1 MLTYADNSQRVE
13 RVASRLSAVA
23 EHLLP
28 LTCGDVDR
36 WRTWQTP
43 LAPLRKHQTKEEGEE
58 QQADGLK
65 EVAVFFDC
73 KHALYEVPLIY
84 IESEAPVSFFFFVS
98 AAAG

>member
-28 LTCGDVDR
+28 LTCGDVAR

-43 LAPLRKHQTKEEGEE
+43 LAPLRKHQMKEEREE
-58 QQADGLK
+58 QAADGLK
-65 EVAVFFDC
+65 EAFFDC
-73 KHALYEVPLIY
+73 KHAVYEVPLLY
-84 IESEAPVSFFFFVS
+84 I
-98 AAAG
+98 